1 MVLGFGKWAA
11 KKVYKTITKI
21 KPTPIKGESMK
32 VYGQK
37 LRGKFKKKLEESG
50 ESIDKVITSTNKLI
64 QKVEG
69 KPITKS
75 GFSKGKD
82 IKK

>member
-1 MVLGFGKWAA
+1 MSSKWNAG
-11 KKVYKTITKI
+11 KKVFEFLVPKP
-21 KPTPIKGESMK
+21 KPTKGESIK
-32 VYGQK
+32 VFGQK

-50 ESIDKVITSTNKLI
+50 ESIDKVIASTNKLI

-82 IKK
+82 IK

>member
-1 MVLGFGKWAA
+1 MRKWLA
-11 KKVYKTITKI
+11 KKVLETITKI
-21 KPTPIKGESMK
+21 KPTPTKGESTK
-32 VYGQK
+32 VFYKK
-37 LRGKFKKKLEESG
+37 LRGKFKKDLEQPG

-82 IKK
+82 IK

>member
-1 MVLGFGKWAA
+1 MSSKWNAG
-11 KKVYKTITKI
+11 KKVFEFLVPKP
-21 KPTPIKGESMK
+21 KPTKGESIK
-32 VYGQK
+32 VFGQK

-82 IKK
+82 IK

>member
-21 KPTPIKGESMK
+21 KPTPIKGESFK
-32 VYGQK
+32 VFGQK
-37 LRGKFKKKLEESG
+37 SRGKFKKDMEKPNEA
-50 ESIDKVITSTNKLI
+50 IDKVLTQSQKLL
-64 QKVEG
+64 QKVKGE
-69 KPITKS
+69 KITES
-75 GFSKGKD
+75 GISKGKD